1 MVIKKEQ
8 LFILTFAIFGAFTA
22 NLFLSSQGSLISY
35 GWVIILILISP
46 VIYRNLRKKHKKGML
61 DSTWQ
66 IFSNITCLIII
77 LTFIMSVYFALS
89 NMYLRALTA

>member
-8 LFILTFAIFGAFTA
+8 LFILTFALFGTFTA

-35 GWVIILILISP
+35 GWVVILILISP
-46 VIYRNLRKKHKKGML
+46 AIYRNLRKKHKNGLL

-66 IFSNITCLIII
+66 IFSNITCLIIL
-77 LTFIMSVYFALS
+77 LTFIMSVYFAVWS
-89 NMYLRALTA
+89 IYLRTLVA